1 MSMKKPEGEQ
11 RTSPVAGAYVLV
23 RSRRRS
29 IGLEVRPDAT
39 LVVRAPTRTP
49 LWFVESLLREKA
61 GWIEEKLS
69 KARSHVSLLPRHD
82 FLTGERFPYLGRD
95 WPLAVVAFQKTPLT
109 FDDKAGFS
117 LDMAA
122 FDRGEVIF
130 EQWYRDQARKLLAER
145 VQHFAPLVGVSLPRL
160 RITGAERRWGSCS
173 TTGTVSFTWRLIMA
187 PMDVI
192 DYVVVHELAH
202 LREMN
207 HSVRFWALVV
217 SVLPDYEERRRWLK
231 EYGATLTI

>member
-1 MSMKKPEGEQ
+1 MKKPEGEQ

>member
-1 MSMKKPEGEQ
+1 MSVGKPEGEQ

-49 LWFVESLLREKA
+49 LWFVESLLRDRA
-61 GWIEEKLS
+61 RWIEDKLA

-82 FLTGERFPYLGRD
+82 FLTGERFPYLGRE
-95 WPLAVVAFQKTPLT
+95 WPFVVLAFQKTPLT
-109 FDDKAGFS
+109 FDEKSGFS

-130 EQWYRDQARKLLAER
+130 EEWYRARARELLDER
-145 VQHFAPLVGVSLPRL
+145 VHHYASLVGVSVPRL

-173 TTGTVSFTWRLIMA
+173 ATGTVSFAWRLIMA
-187 PMDVI
+187 PMDVV

-202 LREMN
+202 RREMN
-207 HSVRFWALVV
+207 HSARFWAVV
-217 SVLPDYEERRRWLK
+217 AGVMPDYDVRRRWLK
-231 EYGATLTI
+231 DHGGVLTI

>member
-1 MSMKKPEGEQ
+1 
-11 RTSPVAGAYVLV
+11 
-23 RSRRRS
+23 
-29 IGLEVRPDAT
+29 
-39 LVVRAPTRTP
+39 
-49 LWFVESLLREKA
+49 VESLLREKA

-117 LDMAA
+117 LDIAA

-173 TTGTVSFTWRLIMA
+173 TTGNVSFTWRLIMA

>member
-117 LDMAA
+117 LDIAA